1 MRRGLVIALAAV
13 VATLSAPTA
22 LADKPVKTPAPF
34 GEFTGQF
41 CEDFAVRI
49 GATTDQESQKVFSD
63 GSAMITGALK
73 VDVTNVENGNTIA
86 LNISGP
92 GRFTADGTTLIGTGR
107 WLFFGEAGSFGRP
120 GPTLELS
127 VGRFTIDLTTGTFS
141 SRNGTV
147 RELCGALA

>member
-49 GATTDQESQKVFSD
+49 VATTDQETQKVFSD
-63 GSAMITGALK
+63 GSVMITGSLK
-73 VDVTNVENGNTIA
+73 VDVTNLENRKAIA

-92 GRFTADGTTLIGTGR
+92 GTFTADGTTLIGTGR
-107 WLFFGEAGSFGRP
+107 WLLFGEAGFFGRP

-127 VGRFTIDLTTGTFS
+127 VGRFTIDLATGIIT
-141 SRNGTV
+141 SRNGSV